1 MVAVVVFEFGGMRC
15 QPLRRALC
23 ANGES
28 MNSKDVV
35 LSFWNAMKTNDFAK
49 ASEWLSLDFE
59 GFWPQSGELILGREN
74 FVAINAHYPAN
85 GHWLFNI
92 HSVVCEGDSVV
103 TDVSITDG
111 VQKARAITFHT
122 VENGLIIKQKE
133 FWPDEML
140 PQAWRA
146 QWVKIVSNQPRT

>member
-1 MVAVVVFEFGGMRC
+1 
-15 QPLRRALC
+15 
-23 ANGES
+23 

-85 GHWLFNI
+85 GHWLFDI

-133 FWPDEML
+133 CWLDEML

>member
-1 MVAVVVFEFGGMRC
+1 MRC

-85 GHWLFNI
+85 GHWLFDI

>member
-1 MVAVVVFEFGGMRC
+1 
-15 QPLRRALC
+15 
-23 ANGES
+23 

-49 ASEWLSLDFE
+49 ASELLSLDFE

-85 GHWLFNI
+85 GHWLFDI

-140 PQAWRA
+140 PQEWRA

>member
-1 MVAVVVFEFGGMRC
+1 
-15 QPLRRALC
+15 
-23 ANGES
+23 

-85 GHWLFNI
+85 GHWLFDI
-92 HSVVCEGDSVV
+92 HSIVCEGDSVV

>member
-1 MVAVVVFEFGGMRC
+1 
-15 QPLRRALC
+15 
-23 ANGES
+23 

-85 GHWLFNI
+85 GHWLFDI
-92 HSVVCEGDSVV
+92 HSVVCESDSVV

-140 PQAWRA
+140 PQEWRA

>member
-1 MVAVVVFEFGGMRC
+1 MVTVVVFEFGVMRC

-85 GHWLFNI
+85 GHWLFDI
-92 HSVVCEGDSVV
+92 HSIVCEGDSVV

>member
-1 MVAVVVFEFGGMRC
+1 
-15 QPLRRALC
+15 
-23 ANGES
+23 

-85 GHWLFNI
+85 GHWLFDI

>member
-1 MVAVVVFEFGGMRC
+1 MRC

-85 GHWLFNI
+85 GHWLFDI
-92 HSVVCEGDSVV
+92 HSIVCEGDSVV